1 MMGMRHKDEKKSEAI
16 FEATIKLLNE
26 IGFSD
31 ISMSKIAKVANVSS
45 ATIYVYFENKE
56 DMLVKLYVKVKEKM
70 SRQLSKGLDDSLP
83 SKALCEQL
91 MRNSLQF
98 ILNNRED
105 FMLLEQFQT
114 SPLIDRLCLEDKAPM
129 FSGLHEL
136 FQKGQQR
143 GELKELNTTLLLSYC
158 YLPVTQFAK
167 SVFKGQMEG
176 SEENLRNIIC
186 MSWDAVRA

>member
-56 DMLVKLYVKVKEKM
+56 DMLAKLYVKVKEKM
-70 SRQLSKGLDDSLP
+70 CRQMNKGLDDTLP
-83 SKALCEQL
+83 SEVLCERF

-98 ILNNRED
+98 ILSNRDD

-114 SPLIDRLCLEDKAPM
+114 SPLVEKLCLGDMSSM
-129 FSGLHEL
+129 FTGLHEL
-136 FQKGQQR
+136 FQQGKQR
-143 GELKELNTTLLLSYC
+143 GELKALNTTLLLSYC

-167 SVFKGQMEG
+167 AVFKGQMEG
-176 SEENLRNIIC
+176 SEENLRNIIR